1 MEALQFLRS
10 RIRDFQ
16 IQRKDKRM
24 VNELLNPALFRRD
37 TTFDD
42 LYPQH
47 IQELSQ
53 MHWTPVDI
61 AKKAADF
68 LSIPHA
74 RVLDIG
80 SGVGK
85 FCITAG
91 FFHPETTFYG
101 IEQREELYTFAEIAK
116 SEMELPN
123 VRFIHGNLTELEFK
137 DYDHFYFYN
146 SFYEN
151 IEPDSRIDY
160 SVRTSFELYDRYSR
174 FVYQMLEEKPA
185 ETRLVTFHAPDMQ
198 IPPGY
203 QLVNSSYNRV
213 LKMWLKQ

>member
-1 MEALQFLRS
+1 
-10 RIRDFQ
+10 
-16 IQRKDKRM
+16 M